1 MSIACS
7 AAACPN
13 TGTQRIRLKKNGVP
27 DPNTIYVCEEH
38 KKLAQ
43 NAGIVSEIIIAVP
56 VRDLEGDL
64 EKLELDPNGPCRIKG
79 CKPARTALMVRGL
92 CKYHYDK
99 CKLDKT
105 LDRFAAPSASPA
117 RLPPLA
123 KRATMIEGACRIE
136 GCSLPP
142 ACRGLCMGH
151 YNRAQKDKVLDR
163 FANPAQTGPNAATSP
178 TKATPP
184 MTIVP
189 PPPAE
194 IIDLPPTP
202 LEVAENDVRGL
213 SKILAETGLELQ
225 NTRAQLKDAQ
235 KNLEDYA
242 QVLQQIDQALGLDP
256 ETTTEDARLT
266 AIRGLRDQVA
276 AQDNAIRTMR
286 PVAPMSREEIM
297 RRASAFARAD
307 ALRAEA
313 DALEAEALRGAA

>member
-79 CKPARTALMVRGL
+79 CKPAPTALMVRGL
-92 CKYHYDK
+92 CKYHYDR

-105 LDRFAAPSASPA
+105 LDQFALPSLAPA
-117 RLPPLA
+117 RLPPLI
-123 KRATMIEGACRIE
+123 KRADPAEGLCLIE

-142 ACRGLCMGH
+142 FCRGLCPGH
-151 YNRAQKDKVLDR
+151 YNRAQKDKVLGQ
-163 FANPAQTGPNAATSP
+163 FANPAQTGPRAAHPPSP
-178 TKATPP
+178 TKETPS

-189 PPPAE
+189 PPPAP
-194 IIDLPPTP
+194 DL
-202 LEVAENDVRGL
+202 
-213 SKILAETGLELQ
+213 S
-225 NTRAQLKDAQ
+225 AQLKDAQ

-242 QVLQQIDQALGLDP
+242 QTLEAIDRALGLDP